1 MLDCEISLAGPE
13 PETAAQIPAAGEA
26 RVERERAV
34 DQPEH
39 GADVLA
45 ELCQHPGGGS
55 EDARVVLPHLERL
68 PSKIDGFA
76 AGCLR
81 RVGPAVKDEPHMA
94 HRRKGQCRSVM
105 SIDRD
110 RLLEQP

>member
-1 MLDCEISLAGPE
+1 MLDCEIVLASPE
-13 PETAAQIPAAGEA
+13 PQTAAQIPAAGEA
-26 RVERERAV
+26 QVERERTV
-34 DQPEH
+34 EQPDH

-45 ELCQHPGGGS
+45 ELSQHPGGGS
-55 EDARVVLPHLERL
+55 EDARVVLPHFERL

-94 HRRKGQCRSVM
+94 HRRTSQCRSV
-105 SIDRD
+105 
-110 RLLEQP
+110 